1 MRIVAGPRHTLHS
14 VESEAQWYLVEALSN
29 ARGHVGIRDDYEA
42 KQSQLSHFAGVLAGF
57 RYLGAL
63 TEAEEQDWYRR
74 MLVSLGYEVP
84 DPAPSGV
91 SRAIYVGDP
100 AEGPVRPEPRSTPIF
115 LRSQPGPDR
124 EYEKFGGKLRV
135 IAAEFYDTALAIRWR
150 VSPLPDVA
158 SAFADEAAALES
170 DLIGLEEWAAD
181 DLRKKGL
188 QTLTMT
194 RLYKFDL
201 RDDLGT
207 AYMRMGS
214 RHGGGLNGMTGEAE
228 FQAPP
233 PGASLLV
240 FSWFGLEVPIP
251 IS

>member
-1 MRIVAGPRHTLHS
+1 VVGARHTLHS

-29 ARGHVGIRDDYEA
+29 ARGHLGIRADYEA

-63 TEAEEQDWYRR
+63 TQAEEQEWYRR

-84 DPAPSGV
+84 VSAPPGI

-100 AEGPVRPEPRSTPIF
+100 AKRPARPEPRSTPTF

-124 EYEKFGGKLRV
+124 EYENCGGKLRV

-150 VSPLPDVA
+150 VSPPPDIV
-158 SAFADEAAALES
+158 SAFPDEAAALER
-170 DLIGLEEWAAD
+170 DLIGLEEWAAE

-188 QTLTMT
+188 QTLAMT
-194 RLYKFDL
+194 RLYEFEL

-207 AYMRMGS
+207 AYVRMGS
-214 RHGGGLNGMTGEAE
+214 RHGGGPNGMTGEAE

-233 PGASLLV
+233 PEASLLV
-240 FSWFGLEVPIP
+240 ISWLGLEVPIP
-251 IS
+251 VS